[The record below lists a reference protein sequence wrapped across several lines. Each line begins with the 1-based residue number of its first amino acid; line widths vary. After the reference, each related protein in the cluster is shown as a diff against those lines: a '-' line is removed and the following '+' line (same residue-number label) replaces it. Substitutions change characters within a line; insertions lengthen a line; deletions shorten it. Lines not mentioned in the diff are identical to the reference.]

1 MTGTWGRAG
10 GLQGRGVGGGR
21 QPPGRLRL
29 RPQVKAPG
37 ASKGLE
43 NLPVLPKP
51 PSPLPTHTHTHLRGE
66 AGVGRAGDQRL
77 SWPHHFLLNVSK
89 INRTSKGNSP
99 NSLEAGWREELEEGV
114 SLLGD
119 FSLGGGQLCALELPF
134 PCGENCPPPSRDAK
148 FAQSW
153 PRFARTIRAEASEG
167 CLRSAW
173 SNLRH
178 RGLQGGVRFRPLLLK
193 LGGLLPCQAGAGHE
207 EILLVFV
214 CLFLFCFFAHWGKEK
229 LT

>member
-1 MTGTWGRAG
+1 M
-10 GLQGRGVGGGR
+10 
-21 QPPGRLRL
+21 
-29 RPQVKAPG
+29 
-37 ASKGLE
+37 
-43 NLPVLPKP
+43 
-51 PSPLPTHTHTHLRGE
+51 
-66 AGVGRAGDQRL
+66 GRAGDQRL

-167 CLRSAW
+167 CLGSAW

-178 RGLQGGVRFRPLLLK
+178 RGLQGGVRFRSLLLQ
-193 LGGLLPCQAGAGHE
+193 LGGLLPCQAAAGHE

-214 CLFLFCFFAHWGKEK
+214 CLFVFVLLFFAHWGKEK
-229 LT
+229 LTSISQIDVQRESAPKTKTFGFVRGNTDLGSEHSFSIKT